1 MAKVDKRIKGRRKK
15 INKKQRANLAKSMIG
30 NKNAVGNQGGKPPIE
45 YTPAIGKKVQSMLM
59 AMLPVVR
66 IAEIIGVHRDTL
78 YKWRNEIPEFAD
90 KWEYG
95 LHGCDNEIIRSLK
108 KKAAGFKKRV
118 QKPFKI
124 KDDATG
130 ADKIVNHVYTEY
142 HPPDTRAI
150 EMWLKNRPE
159 LKKNWSNLPE
169 EDAPPPAPII
179 QNNTIDLSQLDDST
193 IKKIIAAIKSGG
205 T

>member
-1 MAKVDKRIKGRRKK
+1 MAKVDRRIKGRRKK
-15 INKKQRANLAKSMIG
+15 INKKQRANLAKSMKG
-30 NKNAVGNQGGKPPIE
+30 NKNAVGADSGRPAT
-45 YTPAIGKKVQSMLM
+45 YTTAIGKKVRDMLM

-66 IAEIIGVHRDTL
+66 IAEILGVHKDTL
-78 YKWRNEIPEFAD
+78 YTWRKEIPEFYD
-90 KWEYG
+90 FWEFG
-95 LHGCDNEIIRSLK
+95 LHGADNQVVRSLQK
-108 KKAAGFKKRV
+108 RAAGFKKRV
-118 QKPFKI
+118 EKPIKI